1 MHIANFT
8 NTYLPVISGV
18 VRSVRSF
25 RDELTRQG
33 HNVFIFAQ
41 EHADYVDK
49 DPFIFRYPSLNLPT
63 GIDIPAAIPISPFMD
78 RLLPAIKLDVIHT
91 HHPFL
96 LGQTAAT
103 KAQELNLPLIFTFHT
118 QYREYTHYFPL
129 SAETVQNFLKN
140 AVDRW
145 LQDFMRRCQH
155 IIIPS
160 ESMRDTLVNEYGLK
174 NNFTVIPTGIDVEAY
189 NNASGKKIRKK
200 RHWDKDIVMISIGR
214 LASEKN
220 WPTLIQAAALV
231 IKDYPQFRLA
241 LIGDGPD
248 RKNLESLAKEL
259 GIRQRVTFIGS
270 LSFSETPSYM
280 KAANL
285 FGFASITET
294 QGLATLEAMAAGLPV
309 VAVDASGTRDL
320 LKHGQ
325 QGYLVANDAEALA
338 AAIKKLLANPATM
351 QRFAEAAYKKAQSFN
366 IENLTGKL
374 VDVYE
379 QAIRDKKKNRFVTVT
394 PPVVPIPAS
403 SPLPVASDVGVNAIA

>member
-18 VRSVRSF
+18 VRSIRSF
-25 RDELTRQG
+25 RDELSHQG
-33 HNVFIFAQ
+33 HNVFVFAQ
-41 EHADYVDK
+41 EHADYVD
-49 DPFIFRYPSLNLPT
+49 DEPFIFRYPSLTLPV
-63 GIDIPAAIPISPFMD
+63 GVDIPAAIPLSPFMD
-78 RLLPAIKLDVIHT
+78 RLLPAVKLDVIHT

-103 KAQELNLPLIFTFHT
+103 KAQELNLPLVFTFHT
-118 QYREYTHYFPL
+118 QYREYTHYIPF

-174 NNFTVIPTGIDVEAY
+174 NNFTVIPTGIDLEAY
-189 NNASGKKIRKK
+189 RAASGDKIRSK
-200 RHWDKDIVMISIGR
+200 RHWEKDIVMISIGR
-214 LASEKN
+214 LAPEKN
-220 WPTLIQAAALV
+220 WPTLIQAAGLV
-231 IKDYPQFRLA
+231 LKEYPKFRLA
-241 LIGDGPD
+241 LIGDGPE
-248 RKNLESLAKEL
+248 RKSLESLANEL
-259 GIRQRVTFIGS
+259 GIGKRVTFIGS
-270 LSFSETPSYM
+270 LSFAETPSYM

-325 QGYLVANDAEALA
+325 QGYLVENNAEALA
-338 AAIKKLLANPATM
+338 AAIIKLLSSPERM
-351 QRFAEAAYKKAQSFN
+351 QKFAEAAYRKAQSFN
-366 IENLTGKL
+366 IENLTLKL
-374 VDVYE
+374 LTVYE
-379 QAIRDKKKNRFVTVT
+379 QAIRDKKKNRFVTVN
-394 PPVVPIPAS
+394 PPVSALVSTSADPVPQA
-403 SPLPVASDVGVNAIA
+403 

>member
-25 RDELTRQG
+25 RDELTHRG

-41 EHADYVDK
+41 EQMDYTDK

-63 GIDIPAAIPISPFMD
+63 GIDIPTAIPISPFID
-78 RLLPAIKLDVIHT
+78 RLIPAIKLDVIHT

-96 LGQTAAT
+96 LGNTAAT
-103 KAQELNLPLIFTFHT
+103 KAQELNLPLVFTFHT
-118 QYREYTHYFPL
+118 QYREYTHYVPFPM
-129 SAETVQNFLKN
+129 ETVQNFIKST
-140 AVDRW
+140 VDRL

-160 ESMRDTLVNEYGLK
+160 ESMRETLVNNYGLK
-174 NNFTVIPTGIDVEAY
+174 NNFTVIPTGVDLEAY
-189 NNASGKKIRKK
+189 RTASGEKIRKK
-200 RHWDKDIVMISIGR
+200 RRWEKDIVMISIGR
-214 LASEKN
+214 LAPEKN
-220 WPTLIQAAALV
+220 WTTLLHAAAMV
-231 IKDYPQFRLA
+231 IKDIPQFRFV

-248 RKNLESLAKEL
+248 RKSLEDLAKEL
-259 GIRQRVTFIGS
+259 GIQKRVTFTGS
-270 LSFSETPSYM
+270 LSFAETPSYM

-309 VAVDASGTRDL
+309 VAVEASGTRDI

-325 QGYLVANDAEALA
+325 QGYLVENSPEALA
-338 AAIKKLLANPATM
+338 AAIKRLLSNPERM
-351 QRFAEAAYKKAQSFN
+351 QKFAQAAYKKAQSFN

-374 VDVYE
+374 LDVYE
-379 QAIRDKKKNRFVTVT
+379 QAIRDKKKNRYVTV
-394 PPVVPIPAS
+394 VPPAS
-403 SPLPVASDVGVNAIA
+403 VPAELVTQV

>member
-25 RDELTRQG
+25 RDELTRKG

-41 EHADYVDK
+41 EHADFVDT

-63 GIDIPAAIPISPFMD
+63 GVDIPAAIPISPFMD

-103 KAQELNLPLIFTFHT
+103 KANELNLPLVFTFHT
-118 QYREYTHYFPL
+118 QYREYTHYVPFP
-129 SAETVQNFLKN
+129 AESIQNFLKN

-160 ESMRDTLVNEYGLK
+160 ESMREVLVNEYGLK
-174 NNFTVIPTGIDVEAY
+174 DRFTVVPTGIDLEAY
-189 NNASGKKIRKK
+189 RTSSGEKIRKRK
-200 RHWDKDIVMISIGR
+200 HWEKDIVMISVGR
-214 LASEKN
+214 LAPEKN
-220 WPTLIQAAALV
+220 WPLLLQATALV
-231 IKDYPQFRLA
+231 LKDHPQFRLV
-241 LIGDGPD
+241 LIGDGPE
-248 RKNLESLAKEL
+248 RKNLETLSKEL
-259 GIRQRVTFIGS
+259 GIRKRVTFLGS
-270 LSFSETPSYM
+270 IAFAGIPDHM

-285 FGFASITET
+285 FGFASVTET

-309 VAVDASGTRDL
+309 VAVNGSGTRDIL
-320 LKHGQ
+320 RHGQ
-325 QGYLVANDAEALA
+325 QGYLVDNDAEAMA
-338 AAIKKLLANPATM
+338 AAIKRLLDNPDRM
-351 QRFAEAAYKKAQSFN
+351 QRFAEAALKRAQAFD
-366 IENLTGKL
+366 ITLLTDKL
-374 VDVYE
+374 LDVYE
-379 QAIRDKKKNRFVTVT
+379 QAVRDKKKNRFVTVN
-394 PPVVPIPAS
+394 PPAPIPLIP
-403 SPLPVASDVGVNAIA
+403 PLPVPSIVSK

>member
-18 VRSVRSF
+18 VRSIRSF
-25 RDELTRQG
+25 RDELTRRG

-41 EHADYVDK
+41 EHVDYVDK
-49 DPFIFRYPSLNLPT
+49 DPFIFRYSSLNLPT
-63 GIDIPAAIPISPFMD
+63 GVDIPAAIPISPFID
-78 RLLPAIKLDVIHT
+78 RLLPAVKLDVIHT

-118 QYREYTHYFPL
+118 QYREYTHYIPFPM
-129 SAETVQNFLKN
+129 ETVQNFLKST
-140 AVDRW
+140 VDRW

-174 NNFTVIPTGIDVEAY
+174 NNFTVIPTGIDLEAY
-189 NNASGKKIRKK
+189 RTASGEKIRKK
-200 RHWDKDIVMISIGR
+200 RRWEKDIVMISIGR

-220 WPTLIQAAALV
+220 WPLLIHAAALV
-231 IKDYPQFRLA
+231 LKDYPRFRLA
-241 LIGDGPD
+241 LIGDGAE
-248 RKNLESLAKEL
+248 RKNLEGLAKEL
-259 GIRQRVTFIGS
+259 GIQKRVTFTGP
-270 LSFSETPSYM
+270 LSFAETPSYM

-309 VAVDASGTRDL
+309 VAVDASGTRDI

-325 QGYLVANDAEALA
+325 QGYLVENDAEALA
-338 AAIKKLLANPATM
+338 AGIKKLLSNPDRM
-351 QRFAEAAYKKAQSFN
+351 QKFAEAAYKKAQSFN
-366 IENLTGKL
+366 IEKLTERL
-374 VDVYE
+374 LDVYE

-394 PPVVPIPAS
+394 PPVSAPIEPVPQ
-403 SPLPVASDVGVNAIA
+403 V

>member
-18 VRSVRSF
+18 VRSIRSF
-25 RDELTRQG
+25 RDELTQQG

-41 EHADYVDK
+41 EHADYVDE

-63 GIDIPAAIPISPFMD
+63 GMDIPAAIPLSPFMD

-118 QYREYTHYFPL
+118 QYREYTHYVPL
-129 SAETVQNFLKN
+129 PMETVQNFLKN

-155 IIIPS
+155 VIIPS
-160 ESMRDTLVNEYGLK
+160 ESMRDILVNEYGLK
-174 NNFTVIPTGIDVEAY
+174 DNFTVIPTGIDLDAY
-189 NNASGKKIRKK
+189 DQANGETIRNK
-200 RHWDKDIVMISIGR
+200 RHWEKDIVMVSIGR
-214 LASEKN
+214 LAPEKN

-231 IKDYPQFRLA
+231 LKEYPSFRLVQ
-241 LIGDGPD
+241 IGDGPD
-248 RKNLESLAKEL
+248 RNSLESLAKEL
-259 GIRQRVTFIGS
+259 GIKKRVTFIGS
-270 LSFSETPSYM
+270 LPFAETPTYM

-285 FGFASITET
+285 FGFASVTET

-309 VAVDASGTRDL
+309 VAVDGSGTRDM

-325 QGYLVANDAEALA
+325 QGYLVDNDPQALA
-338 AAIKKLLANPATM
+338 AAIKKLLASPERM
-351 QRFAEAAYKKAQSFN
+351 QKFAEAAYKKAQTFN
-366 IENLTGKL
+366 IENLTERLLG
-374 VDVYE
+374 VYE
-379 QAIRDKKKNRFVTVT
+379 QAIRDKKKSRFVTVT
-394 PPVVPIPAS
+394 PPDSTVPPIDAIPQT
-403 SPLPVASDVGVNAIA
+403 

>member
-41 EHADYVDK
+41 EHVDYVDK
-49 DPFIFRYPSLNLPT
+49 DPFIFRYSSLNLPV
-63 GIDIPAAIPISPFMD
+63 GVDIPAAIPISPFID
-78 RLLPAIKLDVIHT
+78 RLLPAINLDVIHT

-103 KAQELNLPLIFTFHT
+103 KARELNLPLVFTFHT

-160 ESMRDTLVNEYGLK
+160 ESMREILVDQYGLK
-174 NNFTVIPTGIDVEAY
+174 NNFTVIPTGIDLEAY
-189 NNASGKKIRKK
+189 RTASGEKIRKK
-200 RHWDKDIVMISIGR
+200 RRWEKDIVMISIGR

-220 WPTLIQAAALV
+220 WPLLLQAAALV
-231 IKDYPQFRLA
+231 LKEYPQFRLV

-248 RKNLESLAKEL
+248 RKNLEDLAQEL
-259 GIRQRVTFIGS
+259 GIQKRVTFTGS
-270 LSFSETPSYM
+270 LSFTETPSYM

-309 VAVDASGTRDL
+309 VAVNASGTRDI

-325 QGYLVANDAEALA
+325 QGYLVENDAEALA
-338 AAIKKLLANPATM
+338 EAIKKLLANPERM
-351 QRFAEAAYKKAQSFN
+351 QKFAQAAYKKAQSFN
-366 IENLTGKL
+366 IESLTKKL
-374 VDVYE
+374 LDVYE

-394 PPVVPIPAS
+394 PPVSVAPPVPAPAA
-403 SPLPVASDVGVNAIA
+403 LPTQA

>member
-25 RDELTRQG
+25 RDELTHRG

-41 EHADYVDK
+41 EQMDYTDK

-63 GIDIPAAIPISPFMD
+63 GIDIPTAIPISPFID
-78 RLLPAIKLDVIHT
+78 RLIPAIKLDVIHT

-96 LGQTAAT
+96 LGNTAAT
-103 KAQELNLPLIFTFHT
+103 KAQELNLPLVFTFHT
-118 QYREYTHYFPL
+118 QYREYTHYVPFPM
-129 SAETVQNFLKN
+129 ETVQNFIKST
-140 AVDRW
+140 VDRL

-160 ESMRDTLVNEYGLK
+160 ESMRETLVNNYGLK
-174 NNFTVIPTGIDVEAY
+174 NNFTVIPTGVDLEAY
-189 NNASGKKIRKK
+189 RTASGEKIRKK
-200 RHWDKDIVMISIGR
+200 RRWEKDIVMISIGR
-214 LASEKN
+214 LAPEKN
-220 WPTLIQAAALV
+220 WPTLLHAAALV
-231 IKDYPQFRLA
+231 IKDIPQFRFV
-241 LIGDGPD
+241 LIGDGTD
-248 RKNLESLAKEL
+248 RKSLEELAKEL
-259 GIRQRVTFIGS
+259 GIQKRVTFTGS
-270 LSFSETPSYM
+270 LSFAETPSYM

-309 VAVDASGTRDL
+309 VAVEASGTRDI

-325 QGYLVANDAEALA
+325 QGYLVENNPEALA
-338 AAIKKLLANPATM
+338 AAIKRLLSNPERM
-351 QRFAEAAYKKAQSFN
+351 QKFAQAAYKKAQSFN

-374 VDVYE
+374 LDVYE
-379 QAIRDKKKNRFVTVT
+379 QAIRDKKKNRYVTVV
-394 PPVVPIPAS
+394 PPVSAPAES
-403 SPLPVASDVGVNAIA
+403 VAQV

>member
-18 VRSVRSF
+18 VRSIRSF
-25 RDELTRQG
+25 RDELTRRG

-41 EHADYVDK
+41 EHADYIDK
-49 DPFIFRYPSLNLPT
+49 DPFIFRYPSLSLPV
-63 GIDIPAAIPISPFMD
+63 GVDIPAAIPISPFVD
-78 RLLPAIKLDVIHT
+78 RLLPAVKLDVIHT

-103 KAQELNLPLIFTFHT
+103 KAQELNLPLVFTFHT
-118 QYREYTHYFPL
+118 QYREYTHYIPF
-129 SAETVQNFLKN
+129 SMETVQSFLKS
-140 AVDRW
+140 AVDHW

-174 NNFTVIPTGIDVEAY
+174 NNFTVIPTGIDLEAY
-189 NNASGKKIRKK
+189 QTASGEKIRRK
-200 RHWDKDIVMISIGR
+200 RHWEKEIVMISVGR
-214 LASEKN
+214 LAAEKN
-220 WPTLIQAAALV
+220 WPLLLYATAIV
-231 IKDYPQFRLA
+231 VKEHPHFRLV
-241 LIGDGPD
+241 LIGDGPE
-248 RKNLESLAKEL
+248 RKSLESLAKEL
-259 GIRQRVTFIGS
+259 GIRKHVTFTGS
-270 LSFSETPSYM
+270 LRFSEIPSYM

-309 VAVDASGTRDL
+309 VAVDASGTRDI

-325 QGYLVANDAEALA
+325 QGYLVENDAEALA
-338 AAIKKLLANPATM
+338 AKVKKLLVNPERM

-366 IENLTGKL
+366 IEYLTEKL
-374 VDVYE
+374 LGAYE
-379 QAIRDKKKNRFVTVT
+379 QAIRDKKKNRFVTVN
-394 PPVVPIPAS
+394 PPIPAS
-403 SPLPVASDVGVNAIA
+403 IVPLPQV

>member
-25 RDELTRQG
+25 RDELTRRG

-41 EHADYVDK
+41 EHADYIDQ

-63 GIDIPAAIPISPFMD
+63 GVDIPAAIPISPYVD
-78 RLLPAIKLDVIHT
+78 RVLPAVKLDVIHT

-118 QYREYTHYFPL
+118 QYREYTHYVPFPM
-129 SAETVQNFLKN
+129 ETVQAFLKN

-145 LQDFMRRCQH
+145 LQDYMRRCQH

-160 ESMRDTLVNEYGLK
+160 ESMRETLVNEYGLK
-174 NNFTVIPTGIDVEAY
+174 NNYTVVPTGVDLQGYRA
-189 NNASGKKIRKK
+189 ASGEKIRK
-200 RHWDKDIVMISIGR
+200 RRRWENDIVMISVGR
-214 LASEKN
+214 LAPEKN
-220 WPTLIQAAALV
+220 WPTLLHAAALV
-231 IKDYPQFRLA
+231 LKDFPRFRLV
-241 LIGDGPD
+241 LIGEGAE
-248 RKNLESLAKEL
+248 RKSLEDLAKEL
-259 GIRQRVTFIGS
+259 GIQKRVTFTGS
-270 LSFSETPSYM
+270 IPFSEIPSYM

-309 VAVDASGTRDL
+309 VAVDASGTRDI

-325 QGYLVANDAEALA
+325 QGYLVENDAGALA
-338 AAIKKLLANPATM
+338 AAIKKLLANPDRM
-351 QRFAEAAYKKAQSFN
+351 QKFAEAAYKKAQSFN
-366 IENLTGKL
+366 IENLTEKL
-374 VDVYE
+374 LDVYE
-379 QAIRDKKKNRFVTVT
+379 QAIRDKKKNRFVTVN
-394 PPVVPIPAS
+394 PPVSAVVD
-403 SPLPVASDVGVNAIA
+403 PLPQAN

>member
-25 RDELTRQG
+25 RDELAHRG

-41 EHADYVDK
+41 EQVDYVDK
-49 DPFIFRYPSLNLPT
+49 DPFIFRYSSLSLPY
-63 GIDIPAAIPISPFMD
+63 GVDIPAAIPISPFID
-78 RLLPAIKLDVIHT
+78 RLIPAIKLDVIHT

-96 LGQTAAT
+96 LGNTAAT

-118 QYREYTHYFPL
+118 QYREYTHYVPFPM
-129 SAETVQNFLKN
+129 ETIQNFLKST
-140 AVDRW
+140 VDRL

-160 ESMRDTLVNEYGLK
+160 ESMRETLVNHYGLK
-174 NNFTVIPTGIDVEAY
+174 NNFTVIPTGVDLEAY
-189 NNASGKKIRKK
+189 RNASGEKIRKK
-200 RHWDKDIVMISIGR
+200 RRWEKDIVMISIGR
-214 LASEKN
+214 LAPEKN
-220 WPTLIQAAALV
+220 WPTLLHAAALV
-231 IKDYPQFRLA
+231 IKDIPQFRFV

-248 RKNLESLAKEL
+248 RKSLEDLAKEL
-259 GIRQRVTFIGS
+259 GIQKRVTFTGS
-270 LSFSETPSYM
+270 LPFAETPSYM

-309 VAVDASGTRDL
+309 VAVNASGTRDI

-325 QGYLVANDAEALA
+325 QGYLVENDANALA
-338 AAIKKLLANPATM
+338 SAIKRLLSNPERM
-351 QRFAEAAYKKAQSFN
+351 QKFAQAAYKKAQSFN
-366 IENLTGKL
+366 IQKLTDKL
-374 VDVYE
+374 LDVYE
-379 QAIRDKKKNRFVTVT
+379 QAIRDKKKNRYVTVV
-394 PPVVPIPAS
+394 PPVSIPDE
-403 SPLPVASDVGVNAIA
+403 PVTQT

>member
-25 RDELTRQG
+25 RDELTHRG

-41 EHADYVDK
+41 EQMDYTDK

-63 GIDIPAAIPISPFMD
+63 GIDIPTAIPISPFID
-78 RLLPAIKLDVIHT
+78 RLIPAIKLDVIHT

-96 LGQTAAT
+96 LGNTAAT
-103 KAQELNLPLIFTFHT
+103 KAQELNLPLVFTFHT
-118 QYREYTHYFPL
+118 QYREYTHYVPFPM
-129 SAETVQNFLKN
+129 ETVQNFIKST
-140 AVDRW
+140 VDRL

-160 ESMRDTLVNEYGLK
+160 ESMRETLVNNYGLK
-174 NNFTVIPTGIDVEAY
+174 NNFTVIPTGVDLEAY
-189 NNASGKKIRKK
+189 RTASGEKIRKK
-200 RHWDKDIVMISIGR
+200 RRWEKDIVMISIGR
-214 LASEKN
+214 LAPEKN
-220 WPTLIQAAALV
+220 WPTLLHAAALV
-231 IKDYPQFRLA
+231 IKDIPQFRFV
-241 LIGDGPD
+241 LIGDGTD
-248 RKNLESLAKEL
+248 RKSLEELAKEL
-259 GIRQRVTFIGS
+259 GIQKRVTFTGS
-270 LSFSETPSYM
+270 LSFAETPSYM

-309 VAVDASGTRDL
+309 VAVEASGTRDI

-325 QGYLVANDAEALA
+325 QGYLVENNPEALA
-338 AAIKKLLANPATM
+338 AAIKRLLSNPERM
-351 QRFAEAAYKKAQSFN
+351 QKFAQAAYKKAQSFN

-374 VDVYE
+374 LDVYE
-379 QAIRDKKKNRFVTVT
+379 QAIRDKKKNRYVTVV
-394 PPVVPIPAS
+394 PPVSVPAES
-403 SPLPVASDVGVNAIA
+403 VAQV

>member
-18 VRSVRSF
+18 VRSIRSF

-49 DPFIFRYPSLNLPT
+49 DPFIFRYPSLSLPT
-63 GIDIPAAIPISPFMD
+63 EVDVSAVIPISSFID
-78 RLLPAIKLDVIHT
+78 HLLPAVKLDVIHT

-103 KAQELNLPLIFTFHT
+103 KAQELNLPLVFTFHT
-118 QYREYTHYFPL
+118 QYREYTHYIPFPME
-129 SAETVQNFLKN
+129 AVQNFIKN
-140 AVDRW
+140 AMDRW

-160 ESMRDTLVNEYGLK
+160 ESMREILVNDYGLK
-174 NNFTVIPTGIDVEAY
+174 NNFTVIPTGIDLEAY
-189 NNASGKKIRKK
+189 RTASGEKIRKK
-200 RHWDKDIVMISIGR
+200 RNWENDTVMISVGR
-214 LASEKN
+214 LAPEKN
-220 WPTLIQAAALV
+220 WPLLLQATALV
-231 IKDYPQFRLA
+231 LKDFPQFRLV
-241 LIGDGPD
+241 LIGDGQD
-248 RKNLESLAKEL
+248 RNTLEGLAKEL
-259 GIRQRVTFIGS
+259 GIRRRVTFTGA
-270 LSFSETPSYM
+270 LSFSEIPSYM

-309 VAVDASGTRDL
+309 VAVDASGTRDI

-325 QGYLVANDAEALA
+325 QGYLVENNAEALA
-338 AAIKKLLANPATM
+338 AGIIKLLSNPDRM
-351 QRFAEAAYKKAQSFN
+351 QKFAEAAYKKALSFN
-366 IENLTGKL
+366 IEYLTNKL
-374 VDVYE
+374 LGVYE
-379 QAIRDKKKNRFVTVT
+379 QAIRDKKKNRFVIVK
-394 PPVVPIPAS
+394 PPAPA
-403 SPLPVASDVGVNAIA
+403 VAPPPQIQ

>member
-41 EHADYVDK
+41 EHADFVDK

-63 GIDIPAAIPISPFMD
+63 GVDIPAAIPLSPFMD

-103 KAQELNLPLIFTFHT
+103 KAHELNLPLVFTFHT
-118 QYREYTHYFPL
+118 QYREYTHYVPF
-129 SAETVQNFLKN
+129 SADTVQNFLKN

-145 LQDFMRRCQH
+145 LEDFMRRCQH

-160 ESMRDTLVNEYGLK
+160 ESMREILVNQYGLK
-174 NNFTVIPTGIDVEAY
+174 DRFTVIPTGIDLEAY
-189 NNASGKKIRKK
+189 QTASGDGIRKK
-200 RHWDKDIVMISIGR
+200 RHWEKDLVMISVGR
-214 LASEKN
+214 LAPEKN
-220 WPTLIQAAALV
+220 WPLLLQATALV
-231 IKDYPQFRLA
+231 LKDHPHFRFV
-241 LIGDGPD
+241 LIGDGPE
-248 RKNLESLAKEL
+248 RKNLEALAKEL
-259 GIRQRVTFIGS
+259 GIRKRVTFLGS
-270 LSFSETPSYM
+270 IAFSDIPDYM

-285 FGFASITET
+285 FGFASVTET

-309 VAVDASGTRDL
+309 VAVDGSGTRDI

-325 QGYLVANDAEALA
+325 QGYLVKNSAEALA
-338 AAIKKLLANPATM
+338 AGIKKMLSAPDRM

-366 IENLTGKL
+366 IEALTQKL
-374 VDVYE
+374 LDVYE
-379 QAIRDKKKNRFVTVT
+379 QAIRDKKKNRFVTVN
-394 PPVVPIPAS
+394 PPAPIPLAS
-403 SPLPVASDVGVNAIA
+403 PPDPLPEPAVAK